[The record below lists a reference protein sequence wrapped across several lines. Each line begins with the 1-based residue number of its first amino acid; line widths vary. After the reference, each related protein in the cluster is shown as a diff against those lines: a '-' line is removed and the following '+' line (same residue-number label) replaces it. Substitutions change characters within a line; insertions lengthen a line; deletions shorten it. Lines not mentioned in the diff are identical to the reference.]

1 MKNYFYLLIVVFII
15 LAGCS
20 QQPPKSSQPQATT
33 TTDDPKTAMSSPQ
46 NSPVAD
52 DNSAEDDDKKDY
64 PQKNRV
70 VWADDG
76 SELAVIIQNQPQDQA
91 DLTLPQHQI
100 WVQHQDGSDRH
111 TITGWRNYQAQ
122 QIFYMKQAGY
132 LVVESLLE
140 KGARRFDKINL
151 DGNEILIIETPDN
164 EHQPCQ
170 QSRTANSTPAVP
182 LQVEQT
188 VIPSPDGQR
197 LAHIY
202 SPECGKVTV
211 EFLYANS
218 LNIFDNQTMTID
230 EPMKAT
236 WHRENYIILTNYN
249 NDKAWKVTPLT
260 PPLPVLPPKCLS
272 PVTTSSDISS
282 EGQQVYFEGD
292 TLVTKEVGRD
302 KAFGCQ

>member
-1 MKNYFYLLIVVFII
+1 MKTYLYLLIVVFII

-20 QQPPKSSQPQATT
+20 HQPPKQAKLEEHNQIGT
-33 TTDDPKTAMSSPQ
+33 KTEQKTESSPSKPQ
-46 NSPVAD
+46 PKD
-52 DNSAEDDDKKDY
+52 REDH
-64 PQKNRV
+64 QEKNIV

-76 SELAVIIQNQPQDQA
+76 SKLAMAIQNQSSDNT
-91 DLTLPQHQI
+91 DLSLPQHQI
-100 WVQHQDGSDRH
+100 WVQNRDGSERRA
-111 TITGWRNYQAQ
+111 ITDWRNYQAK

-132 LVVESLLE
+132 FVVESLLE
-140 KGARRFDKINL
+140 KGARRFDKITAN
-151 DGNEILIIETPDN
+151 GNEILIIETPDS
-164 EHQPCQ
+164 EHQPCR
-170 QSRTANSTPAVP
+170 SSTTLTPDQALP

-230 EPMKAT
+230 EAMRAT
-236 WHRENYIILTNYN
+236 WHREGYIILTNYN
-249 NDKAWKVTPLT
+249 NDKAWKVTPSA
-260 PPLPVLPPKCLS
+260 PPLPILPPKCWS
-272 PVTTSSDISS
+272 PVTTSSDISL
-282 EGQQVYFEGD
+282 EGQKVYLEGD
-292 TLVTKEVGRD
+292 TLVTEEVGRD

>member
-1 MKNYFYLLIVVFII
+1 MKTYLYLLIVIFII
-15 LAGCS
+15 LVGCS
-20 QQPPKSSQPQATT
+20 HQLPKPAKPEEHNQTGT
-33 TTDDPKTAMSSPQ
+33 KTEQETESSPSKPQ
-46 NSPVAD
+46 P
-52 DNSAEDDDKKDY
+52 KDR
-64 PQKNRV
+64 QDHQEENIV

-76 SELAVIIQNQPQDQA
+76 SKLAMAIQNQSSDNT
-91 DLTLPQHQI
+91 DLSLPQHQI
-100 WVQHQDGSDRH
+100 WVQNPDGSERRA
-111 TITGWRNYQAQ
+111 ITDWRNYQAK

-132 LVVESLLE
+132 FVVESLLE
-140 KGARRFDKINL
+140 KGARRFDKITAN
-151 DGNEILIIETPDN
+151 GNEILIIETPDS

-170 QSRTANSTPAVP
+170 SSPTPAQALP

-230 EPMKAT
+230 EAMRAT
-236 WHRENYIILTNYN
+236 WHREGYIILTNYN
-249 NDKAWKVTPLT
+249 NDKAWKVTPSA
-260 PPLPVLPPKCLS
+260 PPLPILPPKCWS

-282 EGQQVYFEGD
+282 EGQKVYLEGD
-292 TLVTKEVGRD
+292 TLVTEEVGRD

>member
-1 MKNYFYLLIVVFII
+1 MKTYLYLLIMVFII

-20 QQPPKSSQPQATT
+20 QQPPKPTKPQEI
-33 TTDDPKTAMSSPQ
+33 PKTDQNIESSSPP
-46 NSPVAD
+46 NPLEKD
-52 DNSAEDDDKKDY
+52 DNKDQS
-64 PQKNRV
+64 PENQKNIV

-76 SELAVIIQNQPQDQA
+76 SELAVVIQNQSHDQT
-91 DLTLPQHQI
+91 DLTTPQHQI

-111 TITGWRNYQAQ
+111 AITDWRNYQAK

-140 KGARRFDKINL
+140 KGARRFDKIDL
-151 DGNEILIIETPDN
+151 DGNEILIIETPDS

-170 QSRTANSTPAVP
+170 QSRAPNSVQSLP

-230 EPMKAT
+230 EAMKAT
-236 WHRENYIILTNYN
+236 WHRDGYIILTNYN
-249 NDKAWKVTPLT
+249 NDKAWKVTPVA

-272 PVTTSSDISS
+272 PVTTSSDLSL
-282 EGQQVYFEGD
+282 EGQKVSFEGD
-292 TLVTKEVGRD
+292 TLVTEEVGRN